1 VSGLTPAAVEYLVV
15 DRFIAGLP
23 EAAALRTALDIGLI
37 DALVPSPV
45 PQPVQTLRAVT
56 GADLA
61 GLSHLLRQL
70 QTSGVIQDHEQV
82 GLALTP
88 EFRVALGYR
97 DLLELKLEFALIAA
111 SDYALHLTAMVTEP
125 MQFLRHSR
133 MMRMVDRGRCL
144 DRTPENLRHAWQ
156 WMRLTTQITRHEARA
171 CLELLDLSTARR
183 LLDVGGNSPE
193 FALQACRRYAGLLG
207 TVVDLPVICELGAA
221 WVLSEP
227 ERERMA
233 FRALDYRREALPGG
247 HDLIVFNSMLHDW
260 PLPDALALLE
270 RAAAALEPG
279 GRLLIFERM
288 PLQHSQFMPGF
299 SSLPTSLRFRAYR
312 EPQVY
317 AAHLQALGLADLHGM
332 QVQLDVAFFVLTAR
346 KAHA

>member
-1 VSGLTPAAVEYLVV
+1 MSGLTPAAIEYLVV

-37 DALVPSPV
+37 DALLSSPQPSPV
-45 PQPVQTLRAVT
+45 QSLRAVT

-70 QTSGVIQDHEQV
+70 QASGVIQDHQQV
-82 GLALTP
+82 GLSLTP
-88 EFRVALGYR
+88 EFKVALGYR
-97 DLLELKLEFALIAA
+97 DLLELKLEFALLAA
-111 SDYALHLTAMVTEP
+111 SDYAQHLTAMVTEP

-133 MMRMVDRGRCL
+133 LMQLVDRGRCL

-156 WMRLTTQITRHEARA
+156 WMRLTTQLTRHETRA
-171 CLELLDLSTARR
+171 CLELVDLSTTRR
-183 LLDVGGNSPE
+183 VLDVGAGSPE
-193 FALQACRRYAGLLG
+193 FSLQACRRYAGLLG

-221 WVLSEP
+221 WVLPEP
-227 ERERMA
+227 ERDRIA
-233 FRALDYRREALPGG
+233 FCSLDHRREALPGG
-247 HDLIVFNSMLHDW
+247 HDLIVFNSMLHDC
-260 PLPDALALLE
+260 PLPDALAQLE
-270 RAAAALEPG
+270 RAVAALEPD
-279 GRLLIFERM
+279 GRILIFERM
-288 PLQHSQFMPGF
+288 PLQHGQFMPGF

-317 AAHLQALGLADLHGM
+317 AAHLQALGLADLHGT

-346 KAHA
+346 KAHP